1 MCEGGGYIYIN
12 IYKKKRKTG
21 PLRRPQK
28 TPESRSRGPGS
39 PVGKEK
45 KKKRKKN
52 RSDAEKLSGSRWVSF
67 DS

>member
-12 IYKKKRKTG
+12 IYKKKKKDRTLEEAAKDPRK
-21 PLRRPQK
+21 
-28 TPESRSRGPGS
+28 PEPRAGLTSWTR
-39 PVGKEK
+39 K
-45 KKKRKKN
+45 KKK

>member
-39 PVGKEK
+39 PVGQEK
-45 KKKRKKN
+45 KKN
-52 RSDAEKLSGSRWVSF
+52 DAEKLSGSRWVSF